1 MLASLDYEVVIA
13 ASGREALHAYGTA
26 IPDLLVTDLVMPDMG
41 GRGLTRALRQRPPNL
56 RALLVTSYGVEEA
69 LDELEEDGVADVIE
83 KPVAAHTLARVV
95 RRVLE
100 A

>member
-1 MLASLDYEVVIA
+1 
-13 ASGREALHAYGTA
+13 
-26 IPDLLVTDLVMPDMG
+26 
-41 GRGLTRALRQRPPNL
+41 
-56 RALLVTSYGVEEA
+56 LLVTSYGVEEA
-69 LDELEEDGVADVIE
+69 LDELEEYGVADVIE